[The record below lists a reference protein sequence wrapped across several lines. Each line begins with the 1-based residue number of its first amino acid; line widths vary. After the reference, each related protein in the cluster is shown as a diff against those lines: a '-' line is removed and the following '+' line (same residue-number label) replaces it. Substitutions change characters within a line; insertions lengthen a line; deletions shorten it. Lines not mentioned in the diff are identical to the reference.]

1 MTRSQWVTVPIVI
14 LTVSVLTSPSARAQV
29 SDERIRELMKQAAE
43 LATQV
48 TPPPVA
54 RVPGEGPML
63 ALTLDDAVNLAL
75 ERNLDIA
82 VQRLNPQLQD
92 IAMASA
98 LAFYNPSLTSTF
110 ARATATGTPSNQLQ
124 LSSGGRGVTQNQLAV
139 NGGIVQNF
147 RWGGATL
154 AATLNNGRFQSDS
167 NNALF
172 NPQFNSNWSA
182 VFSQPLMR
190 GFRIDAQ
197 RRQLQITAVNRDIS
211 EVQVRAAVTNTVS
224 NVRNAY
230 WDYVYT
236 TQAVEVARQSLD
248 LAAKL
253 VQDNQTRVEI
263 GTMAPIDV
271 VQAQA
276 EQATRRQALVNAENG
291 RRTAELALKRL
302 IVSGTEDPT
311 WAATLDAVERPEFR
325 PEPVDLEGAIRRALS
340 ERTDL
345 AIVKKTVENN
355 TTTLRYLRDQTLPD
369 VEAQVTYGLSGIGG
383 VQQIRSNSGV
393 LGSQITTVIP
403 GGVVDAFRTLF
414 DRNYPRWTLALNM
427 SYPLG
432 TSTQEAAVA
441 RARVQLSQVGAEIK
455 QIELQVATEVT
466 NAGIQLRNAAEAVE
480 AAQVA
485 QDLSQRRL
493 EAEQSKFEVG
503 MSTNYFVV
511 QAQRDMNEARN
522 SELRAVLNYRKAL
535 VEFERLQQTTLQASN
550 ITVLQGGGGGGGGD
564 GTFTQGGNGGGGANV
579 AQQNFGGG
587 GGGGGG
593 NLIGR

>member
-1 MTRSQWVTVPIVI
+1 MTRSQWITVPIVSLT
-14 LTVSVLTSPSARAQV
+14 LTVLATPSARAQV
-29 SDERIRELMKQAAE
+29 SEERIRELIKQASQ
-43 LATQV
+43 LATPLAQ
-48 TPPPVA
+48 TPVV
-54 RVPGEGPML
+54 RVPGEGPTL
-63 ALTLDDAVNLAL
+63 ALTLDEAVNLAL

-110 ARATATGTPSNQLQ
+110 ARAAATGTPSSQLQ
-124 LSSGGRGVTQNQLAV
+124 LSSGGRGVTQNQFAV

-211 EVQVRAAVTNTVS
+211 VVQVRAAVTNTVS

-236 TQAVEVARQSLD
+236 TQAVEVAGQSLD
-248 LAAKL
+248 LASKL

-276 EQATRRQALVNAENG
+276 EQATRRQALVNAEND

-311 WAATLDAVERPEFR
+311 WAATLDPIERPEFR
-325 PEPVDLEGAIRRALS
+325 PEPIDVEGAMRRALS

-383 VQQIRSNSGV
+383 PQQIRSNSGV
-393 LGSQITTVIP
+393 LGSQITTEIP

-441 RARVQLSQVGAEIK
+441 RARVQLSQVAAEIK

-466 NAGIQLRNAAEAVE
+466 NAGIQLRNAGEAVQ
-480 AAQVA
+480 AAQAA

-511 QAQRDMNEARN
+511 QAQRDLNEARI

-535 VEFERLQQTTLQASN
+535 VEFERLQQTTLQSSN
-550 ITVLQGGGGGGGGD
+550 ITVLQGAGGD
-564 GTFTQGGNGGGGANV
+564 GTATQGGSGGGGATVVLPN
-579 AQQNFGGG
+579 GG

-593 NLIGR
+593 NLLGR

>member
-1 MTRSQWVTVPIVI
+1 MKRSQWVTVPF
-14 LTVSVLTSPSARAQV
+14 LVLTLIVLASPLARAQA
-29 SDERIRELMKQAAE
+29 SDERIRELMKQASQ

-48 TPPPVA
+48 TTPPVA
-54 RVPGEGPML
+54 RVPGEGPTL
-63 ALTLDDAVNLAL
+63 ALTLDDAVKLAL
-75 ERNLDIA
+75 ERNLDIV
-82 VQRLNPQLQD
+82 VQRLTPQLQD

-98 LAFYNPSLTSTF
+98 LAFYNPLVTSTF
-110 ARATATGTPSNQLQ
+110 ARAAATGTPSNQLQ

-139 NGGIVQNF
+139 NGGIVKSF

-172 NPQFNSNWSA
+172 NPQFNSNWNA

-236 TQAVEVARQSLD
+236 TQALDVARQSLD
-248 LAAKL
+248 LATKL

-276 EQATRRQALVNAENG
+276 EQATRRQALVNAENN
-291 RRTAELALKRL
+291 RRTAELLLKRL

-311 WAATLDAVERPEFR
+311 WTATLDAVERPEFR

-340 ERTDL
+340 ERTDI
-345 AIVKKTVENN
+345 AIAKKTVENN

-383 VQQIRSNSGV
+383 MQQIRSNSGV
-393 LGSQITTVIP
+393 LGSQITTVVP
-403 GGVVDAFRTLF
+403 GGAVDAFRTLF

-441 RARVQLSQVGAEIK
+441 RARVQLNQVAAEIK
-455 QIELQVATEVT
+455 QIELQVATEMT
-466 NAGIQLRNAAEAVE
+466 NAGIQLRNTAEAVE

-511 QAQRDMNEARN
+511 QAQRDLNESRN

-535 VEFERLQQTTLQASN
+535 VEFERLQQTTLQSSN
-550 ITVLQGGGGGGGGD
+550 ITVLQGGGGGGGD
-564 GTFTQGGNGGGGANV
+564 GTATQGGNGGAGANV
-579 AQQNFGGG
+579 VLPNVGGG

>member
-1 MTRSQWVTVPIVI
+1 MKRSHWITVPVTI
-14 LTVSVLTSPSARAQV
+14 LTMSVLAGPSARAQV
-29 SDERIRELMKQAAE
+29 SEERLRELMKQAAQ
-43 LATQV
+43 LATPAPQA
-48 TPPPVA
+48 PVV
-54 RVPGEGPML
+54 RLPGEGPTL
-63 ALTLDDAVNLAL
+63 ALTLDDAVKFAL
-75 ERNLDIA
+75 ERNLDII

-110 ARATATGTPSNQLQ
+110 SRSSAVGTPNSQLQ
-124 LSSGGRGVTQNQLAV
+124 LASNGRGVTQDQLFY
-139 NGGIVQNF
+139 NGGIAQNF

-154 AATLNNGRFQSDS
+154 AATLNNGRSESDS

-182 VFSQPLMR
+182 VYTQPLLR

-197 RRQLQITAVNRDIS
+197 RRQLQVTRINRDVS

-248 LAAKL
+248 LATKL

-276 EQATRRQALVNAENG
+276 EQATRRQALVNAENE

-311 WAATLDAVERPEFR
+311 WAATLDPVERPDFR

-340 ERTDL
+340 ERTDI
-345 AIVKKTVENN
+345 AIAKKNIENN
-355 TTTLRYLRDQTLPD
+355 GTTLRYLRDQTLPD
-369 VEAQVTYGLSGIGG
+369 VEAQVTYGLQGIGG

-393 LGSQITTVIP
+393 LGSQITQVVP
-403 GGVVDAFRTLF
+403 GGIFDSFRTLL
-414 DRNYPRWTLALNM
+414 DRNYPRWTVGLNIA
-427 SYPLG
+427 YPLG
-432 TSTQEAAVA
+432 TSTQQAAVA
-441 RARVQLSQVGAEIK
+441 RARVQLNQVEAQIK
-455 QIELQVATEVT
+455 LIELQVATEVT
-466 NAGIQLRNAAEAVE
+466 NAAIQLRNAGEAVE

-522 SELRAVLNYRKAL
+522 SELRAVLNHRKAL
-535 VEFERLQQTTLQASN
+535 VEFERLQQTTLQSSN
-550 ITVLQGGGGGGGGD
+550 ITLLQAGGGN
-564 GTFTQGGNGGGGANV
+564 GGNGGGGT
-579 AQQNFGGG
+579 Q
-587 GGGGGG
+587 
-593 NLIGR
+593 

>member
-1 MTRSQWVTVPIVI
+1 MKRNQWMTVTIV
-14 LTVSVLTSPSARAQV
+14 VLTLSALASRPAWAQV
-29 SDERIRELMKQAAE
+29 SEKRIRELMREAAE
-43 LATQV
+43 LATAAPQ
-48 TPPPVA
+48 PPVVRA
-54 RVPGEGPML
+54 PGEGPTL

-92 IAMASA
+92 IAIASA

-110 ARATATGTPSNQLQ
+110 ARAAATGTPSNQLQ
-124 LSSGGRGVTQNQLAV
+124 LSSGGKGVTQNQLAV

-147 RWGGATL
+147 RWGGASL

-172 NPQFNSNWSA
+172 NPQFNSNWTA

-197 RRQLQITAVNRDIS
+197 RRQLQITAVNRSIS

-276 EQATRRQALVNAENG
+276 EQATRRQALVNAEND
-291 RRTAELALKRL
+291 RRTAELGLKRL

-311 WAATLDAVERPEFR
+311 WSATLDPVERPEFR

-369 VEAQVTYGLSGIGG
+369 VEAQVTYGLQGIGG

-393 LGSQITTVIP
+393 LGSDVKQVIP
-403 GGVVDAFRTLF
+403 GGIFDSFRTLF

-535 VEFERLQQTTLQASN
+535 VEFERLQQTTLQSSN
-550 ITVLQGGGGGGGGD
+550 ITVLQGGGGGGD
-564 GTFTQGGNGGGGANV
+564 ATATQGGSGGGGANV
-579 AQQNFGGG
+579 ALPNGGG

-593 NLIGR
+593 NLLGR